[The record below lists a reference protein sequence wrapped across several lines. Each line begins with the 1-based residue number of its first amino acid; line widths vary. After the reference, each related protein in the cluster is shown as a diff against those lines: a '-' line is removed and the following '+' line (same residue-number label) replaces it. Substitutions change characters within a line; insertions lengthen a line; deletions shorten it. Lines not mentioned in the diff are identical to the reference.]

1 MGLPYPGTRPFRRE
15 DSDRF
20 FGRAREASALAE
32 LWRANRLTMLVGP
45 TGCGKTSLVQA
56 GLFPLVEAAR
66 AEILPPGRVS
76 YGATFPAA
84 ALPDHNPY
92 TAALLASWSPDEPM
106 GRLAGLT
113 VRGYLRRRAEF
124 RDGTV
129 LAVIDQA
136 EELLADSGPRRTH
149 RRRFLGELAEALTYE
164 TRLHLLVCV
173 RESSLEEFSAVL
185 GSGAQCRVG
194 PLSFDGAVNAITG
207 PAEAAGRGFGPG
219 AAEELVTDLLTS
231 SVGDPADPGWS
242 VIADSVEP
250 VLLQA
255 ACVRLWGSLPPT
267 VDRIGKRDVHHYGDV
282 DVALRSFCGQVIAE
296 VADEHDVAPA
306 RVRAWLVRTFIND
319 RGRRG
324 SAYEGLTDT
333 EGMPTTLA
341 WALEDRHLLTSE
353 RRSGSRWYELLSERL
368 IHPLRGP
375 TAVGP
380 TTRNGAE
387 LLGQAAHVLALGDLD
402 LAERYAREAI
412 SVSPA
417 DDLRLQA
424 AAYSFLGNLAHER
437 EKPADAELLYSQAA
451 ALYEAARDPAAAA
464 QQLAAIAQTLL
475 DRDRMAEAIQEL
487 RAAVGRLPHDAVLQT
502 RLGWALWQL
511 GQSRTAE
518 AVFTGVLAMDGGN
531 AEALRGRGEI
541 LAERGDARAALR
553 DLDRLVAV
561 DQPSAQA
568 ARGLALAQLG
578 QQAEAEKEI
587 KAALDEV
594 RHHGPALLYAAQ
606 TEAISGDRARAV
618 ELAERA
624 LNATDPALPQHQRRA
639 AQEILDSGGLGALA

>member
-1 MGLPYPGTRPFRRE
+1 
-15 DSDRF
+15 
-20 FGRAREASALAE
+20 
-32 LWRANRLTMLVGP
+32 
-45 TGCGKTSLVQA
+45 
-56 GLFPLVEAAR
+56 
-66 AEILPPGRVS
+66 
-76 YGATFPAA
+76 
-84 ALPDHNPY
+84 
-92 TAALLASWSPDEPM
+92 M

-124 RDGTV
+124 RDAPT
-129 LAVIDQA
+129 LAMIDQA

-149 RRRFLGELAEALTYE
+149 WQRFLGELADALAYE
-164 TRLHLLVCV
+164 PRLHLLVCI

-194 PLSFDGAVNAITG
+194 PLSFDDAVDAITG
-207 PAEAAGRGFGPG
+207 PAEGAGRRFGSG
-219 AAEELVTDLLTS
+219 AAEELVTDIMTS
-231 SVGDPADPGWS
+231 PVGADPADPGYS

-255 ACVRLWGSLPPT
+255 ACVRLWESVPPT
-267 VDRIGKRDVHHYGDV
+267 ADLIEKRDVHQYGDV

-296 VADEHDVAPA
+296 VAYEHDLAPA
-306 RVRAWLVRTFIND
+306 RVRAWLVHTFIND

-324 SAYEGLTDT
+324 SAYEGLTGT
-333 EGMPTTLA
+333 AGMPTTLA

-353 RRSGSRWYELLSERL
+353 RRSGSRWYELLSDRL

-375 TAVGP
+375 AAPGP
-380 TTRNGAE
+380 ACLSGAE
-387 LLGQAAHVLALGDLD
+387 LLDQAARVLALGDLD
-402 LAERYAREAI
+402 LAERHTREALR
-412 SVSPA
+412 VSPA
-417 DDLRLQA
+417 DDLRLRA
-424 AAYSFLGNLAHER
+424 AAHSFLGNIAHER
-437 EKPADAELLYSQAA
+437 EKPADAEVLYSEAA
-451 ALYEAARDPAAAA
+451 SLYEAAGDPAAAA

-475 DRDRMAEAIQEL
+475 GQGRMAEAIKEL
-487 RAAVGRLPHDAVLQT
+487 QAAVGRLPHDPVLQT

-511 GQSRTAE
+511 GQSPAAE

-541 LAERGDARAALR
+541 LAERGEARAALR
-553 DLDRLVAV
+553 DLDRLVAA

-587 KAALDEV
+587 KAALNEAH
-594 RHHGPALLYAAQ
+594 HHGPVLLYAAQ
-606 TEAISGDRARAV
+606 TEMISGDWARAA

-624 LNATDPALPQHQRRA
+624 LNATDPSLPSHQRRA
-639 AQEILDSGGLGALA
+639 AQELLDSGDLGAPA